1 MLKMSLERL
10 DELWARLGEGQSL
23 YLPIEKDNIVN
34 YRRYTVGDNVRLDA
48 LNSEKSPKELFFPQT
63 ENMVAFAVNGK
74 TIQIVEQELSKEK
87 FVLFGVRACDERAF
101 DVLDRVFLA
110 EPRDSFYAARRENGT
125 IVTLACAH
133 PDETC
138 FCGVFG
144 VDLSEPGGDV
154 TTWIVGDTLYW
165 RPNTDKGEK
174 LTETVR
180 ALFTD
185 ADAADEKAVQTA
197 REEAKAALDEQPLS
211 HLSLEG
217 FEGENMNEL
226 FNSPKW
232 DALSEA
238 CLGCG
243 TCTFHCP
250 TCQCYDI
257 RDYDTGHGVQ
267 RYRCWDSC
275 MYSDFTMMAAETPRP
290 TQKARFRQRFMH
302 KLVYYPMN
310 NEGLYSCVGCGRC
323 VRLCPIHMN
332 IAKVIKALGGHND
345 DK

>member
-1 MLKMSLERL
+1 MLKMDLSRLPELE
-10 DELWARLGEGQSL
+10 ARIAGSCSL
-23 YLPIEKDNIVN
+23 YMPIEKDGFVN
-34 YRRYTVGDNVRLDA
+34 FTRWEEGAQVRLDA
-48 LNSEKSPKELFFPQT
+48 VNADKSPKDLFFPQT

-74 TIQIVEQELSKEK
+74 SIEIVQQELSKEK

-110 EPRDSFYAARRENGT
+110 EPQDSFYAARRENGT
-125 IVTLACAH
+125 VVTLACGA

-144 VDLSEPGGDV
+144 IDPADTRGDV
-154 TTWIVGDTLYW
+154 TAWIVNGTMYW
-165 RPNTDKGEK
+165 RANTEKGEALTQALK
-174 LTETVR
+174 DILTE
-180 ALFTD
+180 
-185 ADAADEKAVQTA
+185 ADAEDERAVADEKARISDA
-197 REEAKAALDEQPLS
+197 AKAQPFAG
-211 HLSLEG
+211 LSLEG
-217 FEGENMNEL
+217 FDGDHMNEL
-226 FNSPKW
+226 FNRPEWAS
-232 DALSEA
+232 LSEG

-290 TQKARFRQRFMH
+290 TQLQRFRQRFMH

-323 VRLCPIHMN
+323 VKKCPIHMN
-332 IAKVIKALGGHND
+332 IVKVMKTLGGKKD
-345 DK
+345 EG